1 MSPAA
6 LRVIGIVFLLA
17 AAAVA
22 VLNLRR
28 VAGLGAVALPS
39 VLVVLGVACILRARR
54 RRL

>member
-6 LRVIGIVFLLA
+6 LRFVGIVFLLA
-17 AAAVA
+17 AVAVA

-28 VAGLGAVALPS
+28 VAGLGAVTLPS
-39 VLVVLGVACILRARR
+39 VLVVLGLACVLRARR